1 MDFELETFRRP
12 SRRSRPLAWLAAIS
26 GVALVTLALASTPAT
41 LKPGSKSFAA
51 SIESSH
57 TRPDA
62 TTTSSIAAS
71 TTPLHVSASMI
82 DRNHRTPLPQ
92 SERHLLILLIFACF
106 TVMAIGGFALW
117 KRGWQDLVQRAR
129 GRQDV

>member
-41 LKPGSKSFAA
+41 VEPGSMSFAA
-51 SIESSH
+51 STEISH
-57 TRPDA
+57 PRPDA
-62 TTTSSIAAS
+62 ITTSSIAAS
-71 TTPLHVSASMI
+71 TTPLHVSAAMV
-82 DRNHRTPLPQ
+82 DRNHQTPLPQ

-117 KRGWQDLVQRAR
+117 KRGWQDLIQPAR
-129 GRQDV
+129 GRKNL